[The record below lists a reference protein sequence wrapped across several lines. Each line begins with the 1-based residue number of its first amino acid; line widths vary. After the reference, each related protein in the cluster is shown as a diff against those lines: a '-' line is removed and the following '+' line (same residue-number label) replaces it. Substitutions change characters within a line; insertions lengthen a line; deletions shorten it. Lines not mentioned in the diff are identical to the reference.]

1 MSSVCR
7 GLGRLGLP
15 RTVVALLLGLIFASG
30 GALLAPAAHAS
41 VPTPEEDPFYEYEGN
56 KPLAKIA
63 PGTVLKTRTLAYHV
77 VGLPLPVKAVQLL
90 YRSRG
95 ELGQPTVNVTSVL
108 EPPVSLRT
116 PNLVAYGSFYDSLNP
131 DDDPSYAI
139 SGGLAL
145 GGLIPDFESL
155 LIAPELSAGNAVVI
169 DDTEGETSDLAA
181 GPEYGFNT
189 LYSVE
194 AALNSPATDLSGTSK
209 VGLIGYSGGAIATEW
224 AAELAPTYAPELDHR
239 LVGAAFGGTFVDPA
253 HNVRYING
261 STLWAGVM
269 PIGLIGIARAF
280 HIDLTPYLSEYG
292 LQLFEKL
299 QKASIIEV
307 LGEYPGLT
315 WEELAKPEYASP
327 ESVPA
332 YVKAANQ
339 LIMGTRGT
347 PLVPLLI
354 AQGAGGQLEGT
365 SGNQPGIG
373 AGDGVMVAGDVR
385 TLAREYCQRG
395 VAVQYD
401 EYDALA
407 HLEAAVPWLASALP
421 WLEARFAGKSPP
433 QDCSEIPAGNPL
445 TPIE

>member
-1 MSSVCR
+1 MSSVCEGSGGSR
-7 GLGRLGLP
+7 GSDCHEPSSLSY
-15 RTVVALLLGLIFASG
+15 LGLILASG
-30 GALLAPAAHAS
+30 GAVLTPAAHAS
-41 VPTPEEDPFYEYEGN
+41 VPTPEEDPFYAYEGS
-56 KPLAKIA
+56 KPLASIA

-95 ELGQPTVNVTSVL
+95 ELGQPTVERHLRARAPAQPSHAQPRRLRVL
-108 EPPVSLRT
+108 LR
-116 PNLVAYGSFYDSLNP
+116 LAQP

-155 LIAPELSAGNAVVI
+155 LVAPELSAGNAVVI
-169 DDTEGETSDLAA
+169 DDTEGETADLAA

-189 LYSVE
+189 VYSVE
-194 AALNSPATDLSGTSK
+194 AALNSPAAGLSGTSK

-239 LVGAAFGGTFVDPA
+239 IVGAALGGTFVDPA
-253 HNVRYING
+253 HNLRYING

-307 LGEYPGLT
+307 LAQYPG
-315 WEELAKPEYASP
+315 SP
-327 ESVPA
+327 
-332 YVKAANQ
+332 
-339 LIMGTRGT
+339 
-347 PLVPLLI
+347 
-354 AQGAGGQLEGT
+354 
-365 SGNQPGIG
+365 
-373 AGDGVMVAGDVR
+373 
-385 TLAREYCQRG
+385 
-395 VAVQYD
+395 
-401 EYDALA
+401 
-407 HLEAAVPWLASALP
+407 
-421 WLEARFAGKSPP
+421 GKSW
-433 QDCSEIPAGNPL
+433 
-445 TPIE
+445 